1 MKGFQ
6 ISSLTLS
13 GASVPNAEVIFRTGL
28 NVISGPSDTGKT
40 FIVQCIDYLLG
51 ASKVPKSVPEASF
64 YESAELC
71 LIEIDTGE
79 EVRISRSLKTA
90 GKFKVVRSTETFY
103 LAAKHKAG
111 DSQTLSN
118 FLLKMSGFID
128 KRVRVNKDGKVREL
142 SFRDVARLI
151 IVDEESIIKEISP
164 ALTGQY
170 ISATAE
176 SSVFRLLLTG
186 VDASLIEGVEE
197 QKLSPLK
204 QLGKVELLSYLL
216 EENNKKIDS
225 LSLSIPAWE
234 YAYEESKRVDV
245 VYKDTE
251 LALQADNEISYFL
264 EARRRDVLIEVY
276 KVESRVDVLAELKNR
291 FALLKQQYI
300 SDLARLQS
308 IAEVSFRLD
317 QMGEENCPVCG
328 ALSDHQAHDHERVGP
343 SHEEITLSC
352 KAEIRKI
359 NSLLSDLDDTRID
372 NESQIDEF
380 SQELRMLKAELNFI
394 GEELD
399 GLIKPKI
406 EAALNAFL
414 HIQGERD
421 LYNRALDLFARA
433 HELEDMLLE
442 IEGADNSTTE
452 GMPSPKL
459 GAGEVSE
466 FISEVETLLAEWNF
480 PNHGRVGFSEKEQ
493 DIVLIDRARSSHGKG
508 VRAITH
514 AAFSLSL
521 LLHCIKK
528 HLPHPGVVIIDSPLV
543 VYREPDTD
551 EVGFTH
557 EVKDSFYRS
566 LAKNFRE
573 QQVIVVENDEPPKDI
588 EEFACLIKFT
598 ASSSGRGGFIPS

>member
-13 GASVPNAEVIFRTGL
+13 GASVPNAEVFFTKGL

-71 LIEIDTGE
+71 LIESETGK

-90 GKFKVVRSTETFY
+90 GKFRVVDSAESFY

-111 DSQTLSN
+111 DSQTISN
-118 FLLKMSGFID
+118 FLLAMSGFVG
-128 KRVRVNKDGKVREL
+128 KRVRVNKDGKIREL
-142 SFRDVARLI
+142 SFRDIARLI

-186 VDASLIEGVEE
+186 IDASLIEGVEE
-197 QKLSPLK
+197 QKISPLK

-216 EENNKKIDS
+216 EENYKKINS
-225 LSLSIPAWE
+225 LSLSTSTWE
-234 YAYEESKRVDV
+234 YAYQESKRIDV
-245 VYKDTE
+245 AYKDTE
-251 LALQADNEISYFL
+251 LALQADNETSYFL
-264 EARRRDVLIEVY
+264 EARRREVLVELY
-276 KVESRVDVLAELKNR
+276 KVESRVDVLAELKSR
-291 FALLKQQYI
+291 FGLLEQQYI
-300 SDLARLQS
+300 SDLARLHS

-328 ALSDHQAHDHERVGP
+328 ASSAHQSHNHDRIEP
-343 SHEEITLSC
+343 SHEEIALSC
-352 KAEIRKI
+352 HAEIRKI
-359 NSLLSDLDDTRID
+359 NSLLSDLEETRMD
-372 NESQIDEF
+372 NDSQINEF
-380 SQELRMLKAELNFI
+380 TQELEALKAELDFI

-406 EAALNAFL
+406 EAAIKDFL

-421 LYNRALDLFARA
+421 LYYRALDLYERA

-442 IEGADNSTTE
+442 IEGADKSTVE

-459 GAGEVSE
+459 GAGEVSD
-466 FISEVETLLAEWNF
+466 FIAEVEALLEEWNF
-480 PNHGRVGFSEKEQ
+480 PNHGRIGFSEKEQ
-493 DIVLIDRARSSHGKG
+493 DLVLIDRARSSHGKG

-521 LLHCIKK
+521 LLHCIKRN
-528 HLPHPGVVIIDSPLV
+528 LPHPGIVIIDSPLV

-573 QQVIVVENDEPPKDI
+573 HQVIVVENDEPPKDI
-588 EEFACLIKFT
+588 AEFACLIKFT

>member
-13 GASVPNAEVIFRTGL
+13 GASVPNAEVSFKKGL

-71 LIEIDTGE
+71 IVEAETGE

-90 GKFKVVRSTETFY
+90 GKFKVVSSTESFY

-111 DSQTLSN
+111 DQKTISN
-118 FLLKMSGFID
+118 FLLTMSGFIG

-142 SFRDVARLI
+142 SFRDIARLI

-176 SSVFRLLLTG
+176 SSVLRLLLTG

-204 QLGKVELLSYLL
+204 QLGKAELLSYLL
-216 EENNKKIDS
+216 VENSKRIDS
-225 LSLSIPAWE
+225 LSLSTSTWE
-234 YAYEESKRVDV
+234 DAYEESKRIDV
-245 VYKDTE
+245 VYSDTE
-251 LALQADNEISYFL
+251 LALQADNETLYFL
-264 EARRRDVLIEVY
+264 EARRREVLVELY
-276 KVESRVDVLAELKNR
+276 KVESRVDVLAELKSR
-291 FALLKQQYI
+291 FSLLKQQYI

-328 ALSDHQAHDHERVGP
+328 ASSVHQVHDHDRIEP
-343 SHEEITLSC
+343 SHEQIAFSC
-352 KAEIRKI
+352 QAEIRKI
-359 NSLLSDLDDTRID
+359 NSLLSDLEETRVD

-380 SQELRMLKAELNFI
+380 TQELGRLKVELKVI

-399 GLIKPKI
+399 WQIKPKI

-414 HIQGERD
+414 HVQGERD
-421 LYNRALDLFARA
+421 LYNRALDLFERA

-442 IEGADNSTTE
+442 IEGAGSSPGE
-452 GMPSPKL
+452 SMPSPKL
-459 GAGEVSE
+459 GAGEVSD
-466 FISEVETLLAEWNF
+466 FIYEVEELLAEWNF
-480 PNHGRVGFSEKEQ
+480 PNHGRIGFSEKEQ

-588 EEFACLIKFT
+588 AEFACLIKFT